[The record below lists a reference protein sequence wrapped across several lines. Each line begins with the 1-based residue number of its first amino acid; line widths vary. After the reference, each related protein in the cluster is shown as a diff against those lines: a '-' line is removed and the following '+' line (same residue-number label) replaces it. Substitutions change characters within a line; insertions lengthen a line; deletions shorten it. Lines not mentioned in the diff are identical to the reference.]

1 MYTASH
7 CCHGIT
13 RRAVHVRT
21 IRFGHRIHLQ
31 QRTLNE
37 ANSRPRVNWPGVL
50 AGLLAG
56 VTLLVVLGTLGVAFG
71 LSTAT
76 SLGNFGTGAII

>member
-1 MYTASH
+1 MTNIQSTSTGSRNSGFE
-7 CCHGIT
+7 GIDPIDSD
-13 RRAVHVRT
+13 RL
-21 IRFGHRIHLQ
+21 F
-31 QRTLNE
+31 NE
-37 ANSRPRVNWPGVL
+37 ANSRPRVNWPGVF